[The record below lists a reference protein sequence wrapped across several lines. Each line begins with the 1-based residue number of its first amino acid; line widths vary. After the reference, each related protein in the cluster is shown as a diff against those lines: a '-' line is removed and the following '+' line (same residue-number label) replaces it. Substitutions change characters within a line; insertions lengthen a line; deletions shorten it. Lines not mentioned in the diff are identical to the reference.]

1 MASVTLNLERLAAAT
16 GELLGEISGLGEA
29 DVREPSLL
37 PGWTRGHVLSHL
49 ARNAEGGTRLLGWAR
64 TGIPRCEYESL
75 AGRAADIDAGA
86 ARPAEVL
93 ISDVRATAAAFASAA
108 AAVPAAHWQRLVTYT
123 TGHEVP
129 AGIIVSSRLQE
140 VLIHHVDL
148 ALGYGPDSWPG
159 WFTAES
165 AAIVTES
172 LTDRG
177 LAPLAARLHA
187 TDTGHDYRLG
197 AETSE
202 AETVRGPR
210 RTCSRGCWA
219 GRTARGWCARIPG
232 PTGPP
237 VVPIPPGRPGPGD
250 RCRRCRVFIWP
261 NARTDHHRRPNRHRR
276 AARHPRPRGDA
287 RHRPQVPAPERRS
300 APAGGGGDGP
310 GGSLHTVALVP
321 HTRSKGHVCW
331 WSIRS
336 VRSTRP
342 YCSLV
347 PAGSQRPSTVSAT
360 ACAWCY
366 PRIT

>member
-148 ALGYGPDSWPG
+148 ALGSGPDSWPG

-202 AETVRGPR
+202 AETVRG
-210 RTCSRGCWA
+210 TEADLLAWLL
-219 GRTARGWCARIPG
+219 GRSDGARLVRENPG
-232 PTGPP
+232 PDGPA
-237 VVPIPPGRPGPGD
+237 GG
-250 RCRRCRVFIWP
+250 
-261 NARTDHHRRPNRHRR
+261 TDP
-276 AARHPRPRGDA
+276 AGQARPRG
-287 RHRPQVPAPERRS
+287 PLPPVP
-300 APAGGGGDGP
+300 
-310 GGSLHTVALVP
+310 
-321 HTRSKGHVCW
+321 
-331 WSIRS
+331 S
-336 VRSTRP
+336 V
-342 YCSLV
+342 YM
-347 PAGSQRPSTVSAT
+347 A
-360 ACAWCY
+360 
-366 PRIT
+366 